1 MAIQAYV
8 TPSIVILGGQK
19 KLWALVGSSRT
30 TAIKLLPV
38 VLPIRVPITM
48 DIRRESIPSQN
59 YMGTLTDTSTNSP
72 LAIYADNLPVTQWF
86 DRRVIYKEVLAQA
99 YDYTEPKL
107 GMSRWPT
114 LSDDAQVLLF
124 NITEG
129 SGDNQVSTVDARVD
143 VITAV
148 DSLPAVR
155 EVAIVEKMD
164 DGQWRVAGYGYSEA
178 GVPKSLDLKV
188 TTSGTLYAIG
198 MDDYGKR
205 FAPGVELAVG
215 ERVRPTQYTGWLYE
229 ATQAGELPSVEP
241 EWWPASDVN
250 PSRLV
255 GTVWL
260 KAVRYYQPVAHGP
273 VPAEF
278 V

>member
-1 MAIQAYV
+1 M
-8 TPSIVILGGQK
+8 
-19 KLWALVGSSRT
+19 
-30 TAIKLLPV
+30 
-38 VLPIRVPITM
+38 RV
-48 DIRRESIPSQN
+48 RREGVPSTD
-59 YMGTLTDTSTNSP
+59 YLATLRDP
-72 LAIYADNLPVTQWF
+72 ALQRDIAIFTPNNPTQTQWF
-86 DRRVIYKEVLAQA
+86 NRSVVYIEVIAQV
-99 YDYTEPKL
+99 YEYTEPRL
-107 GMSRWPT
+107 GMTRWPT
-114 LSDDAQVLLF
+114 LGDSAHDLLF

-129 SGDNQVSTVDARVD
+129 DGSNQVSTVDARVE
-143 VITAV
+143 VIAAV

-155 EVAIVEKMD
+155 EVAVVEKMD

-178 GVPKSLDLKV
+178 GVFKSLDLKV

-198 MDDYGKR
+198 MDDYGKQ
-205 FAPGVELAVG
+205 FASGIALAVG
-215 ERVRPTQYTGWLYE
+215 ERVRPTQYAGWLYE
-229 ATQAGELPSVEP
+229 VTQAGELPSVEP

-273 VPAEF
+273 VSVEF

>member
-1 MAIQAYV
+1 MSAYLAPV
-8 TPSIVILGGQK
+8 VSLYEASVHRRSLFKTF
-19 KLWALVGSSRT
+19 
-30 TAIKLLPV
+30 LPV
-38 VLPIRVPITM
+38 AQLSTAPQIPARVPVSFYV
-48 DIRRESIPSQN
+48 RREGVPSVDYLATLAPDLTPNAHLAIFIPSNGQ
-59 YMGTLTDTSTNSP
+59 T
-72 LAIYADNLPVTQWF
+72 TQWF
-86 DRRVIYKEVLAQA
+86 AREAIYLPVIAQA
-99 YDYTEPKL
+99 FEYTEPRL
-107 GMSRWPT
+107 GMTRWPT
-114 LSDDAQVLLF
+114 VSETADSFLF

-129 SGDNQVSTVDARVD
+129 SGGNQVSTVDARVE

-155 EVAIVEKMD
+155 EVALVEKMD

-178 GVPKSLDLKV
+178 GVFKSLDLKV

-205 FAPGVELAVG
+205 FASGIALAVG
-215 ERVRPTQYTGWLYE
+215 ERVRPTQYAGWLYE
-229 ATQAGELPSVEP
+229 VTQAGELPSVEP

-273 VPAEF
+273 VPVEF